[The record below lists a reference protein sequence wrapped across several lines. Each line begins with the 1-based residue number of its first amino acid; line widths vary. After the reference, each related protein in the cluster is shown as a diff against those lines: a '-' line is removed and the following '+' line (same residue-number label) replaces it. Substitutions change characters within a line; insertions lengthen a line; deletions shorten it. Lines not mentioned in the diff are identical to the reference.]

1 MGEPKVI
8 TIQEHFWTPGMR
20 DASGVNK
27 LIKHPEIMRRLDDLG
42 ELRIR
47 EMDEAGIDL
56 QVLSENAPAAQGLTA
71 DAAIAMTR
79 TSNDL
84 LYEAIENHPD
94 RFAGF
99 ATLPTPD
106 PRAAANELERCVTR
120 LGFKGGMIMG
130 LTHGRFLDEKEFLP
144 IFERATALD
153 VPLYFHPSWP
163 HKAVIE
169 AYMKENPA
177 LHTWALGFTIE
188 AMAQAMRLVTSGLLD
203 KFPTLKVILGHLG
216 EGLPFMIWRN
226 EAALTRFAK
235 LQRKFSQY
243 LRDNF
248 WVTTSGA
255 FQHSALMLSIAEL
268 GVERVL
274 FSVDWPF
281 QSNIAGRDFIASA
294 PVNEVERAL
303 ILGDNARK
311 LLKL

>member
-303 ILGDNARK
+303 ILGGNARK